1 MSALT
6 IVLTVIQVLCGIAL
20 TVIVLFQSGKS
31 AGLSGAIAGG
41 AETFF
46 GKEKGKAIDKKL
58 SKITAIVAIVFVVI
72 TLVAFIIQD
81 QTDYDKLYQE
91 LSSYYENLPAA
102 TTPADT
108 TPAATTPAVTTPVDT
123 TPAA

>member
-1 MSALT
+1 MGIDLILG
-6 IVLTVIQVLCGIAL
+6 IVLLVAALFLVVAVLM
-20 TVIVLFQSGKS
+20 QSGKS
-31 AGLSGAIAGG
+31 RRLSGAIAGG

>member
-1 MSALT
+1 MGIDLILG
-6 IVLTVIQVLCGIAL
+6 IVLLVAALFLVVAVLM
-20 TVIVLFQSGKS
+20 QSGKS
-31 AGLSGAIAGG
+31 RRLSGAIAGG

-108 TPAATTPAVTTPVDT
+108 TPAATTPAGRFS
-123 TPAA
+123 

>member
-1 MSALT
+1 MGIDLILG
-6 IVLTVIQVLCGIAL
+6 IVLLVAALFLVVAVLM
-20 TVIVLFQSGKS
+20 QSGKS
-31 AGLSGAIAGG
+31 RRLSGAIAGG

-91 LSSYYENLPAA
+91 LSSYYENLPAT